1 MDESSQSSSDSS
13 PSSGRAKTAQSGP
26 SANLTARQ
34 LQAADLEAR
43 GASKDQISKKLGIGR
58 TTVQRWRTKP
68 EYRAEVVRL
77 VREFSRALD
86 RMALG
91 LGASGLKALSAVIAD
106 PNAKPGEKAAAARAL
121 VDAALKISARTTE
134 AEADREAAEEEKL
147 SAIRP
152 PRNLTFS
159 LMKPQLPESTS

>member
-1 MDESSQSSSDSS
+1 M
-13 PSSGRAKTAQSGP
+13 
-26 SANLTARQ
+26 
-34 LQAADLEAR
+34 
-43 GASKDQISKKLGIGR
+43 
-58 TTVQRWRTKP
+58 
-68 EYRAEVVRL
+68 VRL
-77 VREFSRALD
+77 VRESSRSLD

-91 LGASGLKALSAVIAD
+91 LGATGLKALSKILSD
-106 PNAKPGEKAAAARAL
+106 PAAKPGEKAAAARAL
-121 VDAALKISARTTE
+121 ADFALKISARTTE